1 MFSTL
6 VQNENCRLDE
16 RKKMSQSAFRDRMN
30 TDPLP
35 ARPQKNA
42 PSSSPAEKP
51 VYVTEETKNKEHHEM
66 RDLSTSTHAYSGYD
80 NVIFYKCILIIFLD
94 LKVFIEDTGSVT
106 NVGKRHFLIPRHIRK
121 HRG

>member
-1 MFSTL
+1 MNLKYDIHMRIQSDSSKISSSKYNIEFSNVNMMFSTL

-51 VYVTEETKNKEHHEM
+51 VYVPEETKNKEQHET

-80 NVIFYKCILIIFLD
+80 NVIFYRCKLIF
-94 LKVFIEDTGSVT
+94 F
-106 NVGKRHFLIPRHIRK
+106 
-121 HRG
+121 